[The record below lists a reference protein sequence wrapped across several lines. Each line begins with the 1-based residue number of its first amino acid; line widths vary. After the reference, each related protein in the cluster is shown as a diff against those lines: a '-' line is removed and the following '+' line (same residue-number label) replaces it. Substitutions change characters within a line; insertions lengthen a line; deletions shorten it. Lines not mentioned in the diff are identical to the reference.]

1 MNIQITVNGTTV
13 AVKSPYNSEFVTTAK
28 RYGGKWKNGQWVFDA
43 RDEERVRALCQEVYG
58 TDGLSTG
65 LCTIRAKYSGDWHD
79 YADRGPIEIA
89 GRTIARA
96 WGRDSGAK
104 LGEGVVVLEGGFSSG
119 GSMKNWTTRVIGET
133 VVLVRDFPRATAER
147 LIAEGAQHISIE
159 PEAPVIDRAALEA
172 ERAKLVARI
181 AEIDALLEVSQ

>member
-1 MNIQITVNGTTV
+1 MNVQITVNGSTV

-28 RYGGKWKNGQWVFDA
+28 RYGGKWKGGQWVFDA
-43 RDEERVRALCQEVYG
+43 RDEERVRALCQKVYG
-58 TDGLSTG
+58 TDGLSKD
-65 LCTIRAKYSGDWHD
+65 LCTIRAKFYISD
-79 YADRGPIEIA
+79 AVCCGPIEIS

-104 LGEGVVVLEGGFSSG
+104 LGEGVVLLEGRFSSG
-119 GSMKNWTTRVIGET
+119 GSMKNWETTVGNAGA
-133 VVLVRDFPRATAER
+133 VVLVRDFPRATAEK
-147 LIAEGAQHISIE
+147 LIAEGATWLSIE
-159 PEAPVIDRAALEA
+159 PEAPVIDCAALEA